1 MPAFNVEVPHK
12 LGQQEARQR
21 LEGFVDRAR
30 QLYKDQI
37 SELNGEWTGDTLN
50 FYMVTYGFKIT
61 GVLEVLEEL
70 VRLSGQLPFAAVAF
84 RGKIEKSFAT
94 ELERALR

>member
-1 MPAFNVEVPHK
+1 MPAFKVEVPHQ
-12 LGQQEARQR
+12 LGREEARKR
-21 LEGFVDRAR
+21 LEGFVARAR
-30 QLYKDQI
+30 ELYKDQI
-37 SELNGEWTGDTLN
+37 SELNGEWSDDTLN

-84 RGKIEKSFAT
+84 RGKIERSFAT